1 MDKMKLKRLE
11 KQDLARLK
19 DKKIYCYEKSEAYLS
34 ELFAEFPGLAGNL
47 AGIIDEN
54 RRNQGEFL
62 FAGKAVPVKSLGQT
76 GRVDWPRAALII
88 TSDYY
93 REAYE
98 QIEAN
103 RHILG
108 FSGTAYY
115 FANKETSVEE
125 SYREKY
131 KNHSLEN
138 IILFRSGPHA
148 SSYIKGMDFSDNARA
163 LFEYMLQEGFNKK
176 YELVW
181 LVKNPGEFARY
192 KDTEN
197 VTFLS
202 FSWSVSGSKAEQ
214 DRYYRALCLAKYI
227 FFTDAYGFARNCR
240 PGQTRVQLWHG
251 CGFKTRVNFVRC
263 EKRYE
268 YTTVISDLYSRIHQD
283 IYGLREDQVLVTG
296 YAKQDWL
303 FHPVWDKWG
312 CLGMPKASK
321 YIFWLPTF
329 RTANASLPE
338 LSEHGP
344 KGQTGLPVVDTY
356 GKLGELDRRLRELD
370 TALVL
375 KLHPF
380 QDPGSICLAK
390 AANIALLDNGALEAN
405 DIQIN
410 QILGIADA
418 LVSDYSSA
426 AVDYMLL
433 DKPVGFTLDDMGEYG
448 GSRGFVFEDIREWL
462 PGAEIF
468 CFDDLCAFVE
478 EVANG
483 EDPTAGKRRELL
495 GKMHKYRDGQNCK
508 RIVGVLGIDA

>member
-1 MDKMKLKRLE
+1 MKLKRLE
-11 KQDLARLK
+11 KTDLARLK
-19 DKKIYCYEKSEAYLS
+19 DKKIYCYERSGAYLS
-34 ELFAEFPGLAGNL
+34 ELNAEFPELAKNL
-47 AGIIDEN
+47 TGIIDEN
-54 RRNQGEFL
+54 RRSQGEFL
-62 FAGKAVPVKSLGQT
+62 FAGKAIPVKSLRQT
-76 GRVDWPRAALII
+76 GGIDGTEAALVI

-93 REAYE
+93 REAFE
-98 QIEAN
+98 RIEGDPDS
-103 RHILG
+103 RG
-108 FSGTAYY
+108 FPDIVYY
-115 FANKETSVEE
+115 FANRETSIEE

-131 KNHSLEN
+131 KGHSLEN

-163 LFEYMLQEGFNKK
+163 LFEYMLREGFSKR

-181 LVKNPGEFARY
+181 LVKNPEEFARY
-192 KDTEN
+192 KDREK

-202 FSWSVSGSKAEQ
+202 FDWSVSEDRAER
-214 DRYYRALCLAKYI
+214 DSYYRALCLAKYI

-240 PGQTRVQLWHG
+240 PDQTRVQLWHG

-283 IYGLREDQVLVTG
+283 IYGLRENQVLVSG

-303 FHPVWDKWG
+303 FCPAWDKWG
-312 CLGMPKASK
+312 SLGMPRASR
-321 YIFWLPTF
+321 YVFWLPTF
-329 RTANASLPE
+329 RRAKAGLTE
-338 LSEHGP
+338 LNEHGP
-344 KGQTGLPVVDTY
+344 GGQTGLPVADTY
-356 GKLGELDRRLRELD
+356 EKLEKLDRLLRSLD

-380 QDPGSICLAK
+380 QDPGSIRLAE
-390 AANIALLDNGALEAN
+390 ATNIALLDNGALAAN
-405 DIQIN
+405 DIQVN
-410 QILGIADA
+410 QILGIADG

-433 DKPVGFTLDDMGEYG
+433 DRPIGFTLEDVEEYG
-448 GSRGFVFEDIREWL
+448 NSRGFVFENIREWL

-468 CFDDLCAFVE
+468 DFRDFCAFVE
-478 EVANG
+478 GVGKG
-483 EDPTAGKRRELL
+483 EDPTAEKRRELL

-508 RIVGVLGIDA
+508 RIVEMLQI